1 MADGAGTRAGAPRGA
16 EAVSGPTPDRRTG
29 GDAGGE
35 GGPPSRSRERRSR
48 ANPASGEGRSRGIDG
63 PRGAGTGA
71 GAGGRPFNPWPAAVF
86 VCLCVLALLFLAPT
100 LGVILSSLKSTR
112 EIAFGALWTIPG
124 GLYLENFREVLAHP
138 SVKTYF
144 INTFL
149 VTVPATAGSIGL
161 GILAGYVFSKLPFRG
176 SELLFLIVVSG
187 MFFPPQIILIP
198 LFRMF
203 SGLGL
208 LDTLWPMI
216 IVHIAM
222 GIPICTLLM
231 RNFFATVPNAL
242 REAAIVEGANEWQV
256 LTRVALPIS
265 LPALAVLAT
274 LQFTWIWND
283 FLWPLIFT
291 QSDEKR
297 TIMLGIVSLKG
308 QYSVAWGI
316 QGALSLVASVPTLI
330 VFLFFQRYFIAGM
343 TMGAVK
349 G

>member
-1 MADGAGTRAGAPRGA
+1 MLLGALT
-16 EAVSGPTPDRRTG
+16 
-29 GDAGGE
+29 
-35 GGPPSRSRERRSR
+35 
-48 ANPASGEGRSRGIDG
+48 
-63 PRGAGTGA
+63 
-71 GAGGRPFNPWPAAVF
+71 
-86 VCLCVLALLFLAPT
+86 LLALLFLMPT
-100 LGVILSSLKSTR
+100 LGVILSALKSTR
-112 EIAFGALWTIPG
+112 DIAFGTLWAIPRTLDLSNFAVALS
-124 GLYLENFREVLAHP
+124 HP
-138 SVKTYF
+138 SVKHYF

-149 VTVPATAGSIGL
+149 VTAPATAGSITL

-176 SELLFLIVVSG
+176 SELLFIVMVSG
-187 MFFPPQIILIP
+187 MFFPPQIVLIP

-203 SGLGL
+203 NRLGL

-231 RNFFATVPNAL
+231 RNFFATVPGAL
-242 REAAIVEGANEWQV
+242 REAAIVEGASEWRV
-256 LTRVALPIS
+256 LTGVALPIS
-265 LPALAVLAT
+265 LPALAVLGT

-291 QSDEKR
+291 QSDHKR
-297 TIMLGIVSLKG
+297 TIMLGIVSLRG
-308 QYSVAWGI
+308 QYTVAWGV
-316 QGALSLVASVPTLI
+316 QGALSLLASLPTLL